1 MQPTKRFVL
10 AVLTLALAACAG
22 TTAKI
27 ESAQLA
33 EVQKGKTTVAEV
45 VRQFGRPSVLSKNP
59 DGSQTALYVFN
70 EGGATG
76 TTIVPLVASVPRDSA
91 TFYFDANGV
100 LSDFKTT
107 TRTAADKPAV
117 AETKTP
123 ATETPKAAPI
133 DTAKSPRPS
142 SVNPAPAT
150 VDKPA
155 TLTIGKPPAAE
166 AKAPAAADKPATLT
180 IGKPAAA
187 KPAESQDTK
196 WSLPSWLPSS
206 SEQRR

>member
-1 MQPTKRFVL
+1 MPPIKRFL
-10 AVLTLALAACAG
+10 IAVLTLAVAACAG

-70 EGGATG
+70 EGGGTG
-76 TTIVPLVASVPRDSA
+76 TTIVPLVASLPRDSA
-91 TFYFDANGV
+91 TFYFDTNGV

-107 TRTAADKPAV
+107 TRATADKPAA
-117 AETKTP
+117 AEAKAP
-123 ATETPKAAPI
+123 ATETPKATTPDAAKAAPI
-133 DTAKSPRPS
+133 DTAKSPQPS
-142 SVNPAPAT
+142 SVKPAPVPA
-150 VDKPA
+150 DKPA
-155 TLTIGKPPAAE
+155 TLTIGKPP
-166 AKAPAAADKPATLT
+166 
-180 IGKPAAA
+180 AA

-206 SEQRR
+206 TEQRR